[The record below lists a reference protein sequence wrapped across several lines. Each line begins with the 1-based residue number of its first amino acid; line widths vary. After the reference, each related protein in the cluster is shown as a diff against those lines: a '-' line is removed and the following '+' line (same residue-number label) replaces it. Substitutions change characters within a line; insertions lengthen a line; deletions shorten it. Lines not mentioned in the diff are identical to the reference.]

1 MTIQDQILAA
11 ITMWR
16 ENRGGGMPGMQSV
29 GNVIQNRAT
38 KSGQDVYTVCTK
50 HAQFSSISMSN
61 PEAYLWPI
69 AADPQWQ
76 KALTLAQQMAAG
88 TLQDITE
95 GVGFDRLA
103 SHLVRDCLR
112 AEMPQDRGCEV
123 DRGDQPPL
131 IGAL

>member
-16 ENRGGGMPGMQSV
+16 ESRGGGMPGMQSV

-95 GVGFDRLA
+95 GSTSYYAA
-103 SHLVRDCLR
+103 S
-112 AEMPQDRGCEV
+112 MSPS
-123 DRGDQPPL
+123 PP
-131 IGAL
+131 